1 MDSNTEEVSG
11 RIAIGMP
18 VPRES
23 RYFSATTKGEASA
36 QTITMDLRPL
46 RQVLLRRETP
56 RRPLR

>member
-1 MDSNTEEVSG
+1 MDANIEEVSG
-11 RIAIGMP
+11 RITIGMP

-23 RYFSATTKGEASA
+23 GYLSATTKGEAST

-46 RQVLLRRETP
+46 RQVFLRRETS